1 MLAIQHENYDVK
13 SENVIRYIKETAS
26 DALKEMATAD
36 IQIHFSS
43 VSQNKIQ
50 DIETATFYS
59 LIRKHSNDITDRDSN
74 ILQLKLSQHDDKSS
88 PIQDIT
94 EYRNNYI

>member
-1 MLAIQHENYDVK
+1 MKGE
-13 SENVIRYIKETAS
+13 SVIRYIKETAS

-43 VSQNKIQ
+43 VSQSKTQ

-59 LIRKHSNDITDRDSN
+59 LIRKYSDDITDRDSN
-74 ILQLKLSQHDDKSS
+74 ILQLKLSQHDNKDS